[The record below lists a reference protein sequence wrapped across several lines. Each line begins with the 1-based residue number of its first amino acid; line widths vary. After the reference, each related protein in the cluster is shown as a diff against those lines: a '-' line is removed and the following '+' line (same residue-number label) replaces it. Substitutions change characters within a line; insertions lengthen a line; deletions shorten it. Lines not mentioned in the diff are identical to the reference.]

1 MENKNAILFQE
12 SVKALHWLL
21 ETVGEVEW
29 AKRISSHLDGRISGF
44 QSYFGGMGSFSDLI
58 ISKDNSHKIDEDKT
72 PLANILLSN
81 LRSIAYATTDSRDL
95 YINQFLYNDRSI
107 TLHGQRCLDCGYGQI
122 SKTQALYFSA
132 KKELSKQILISVKN
146 HSLFSDIQEKWNN
159 FDASKEILELSPE
172 IEKSGLCISNDSHP
186 LKSCPKC
193 ESKNT
198 RVYRWEFNGKKYV
211 PSSDNVPLK
220 KT

>member
-44 QSYFGGMGSFSDLI
+44 KSYFGGMGSFSDLI

-81 LRSIAYATTDSRDL
+81 LRAIAYATTDSRDL
-95 YINQFLYNDRSI
+95 YINQFLYKDNNI

-122 SKTQALYFSA
+122 PKTQALYFSA
-132 KKELSKQILISVKN
+132 KKA
-146 HSLFSDIQEKWNN
+146 D
-159 FDASKEILELSPE
+159 
-172 IEKSGLCISNDSHP
+172 
-186 LKSCPKC
+186 
-193 ESKNT
+193 
-198 RVYRWEFNGKKYV
+198 
-211 PSSDNVPLK
+211 
-220 KT
+220 